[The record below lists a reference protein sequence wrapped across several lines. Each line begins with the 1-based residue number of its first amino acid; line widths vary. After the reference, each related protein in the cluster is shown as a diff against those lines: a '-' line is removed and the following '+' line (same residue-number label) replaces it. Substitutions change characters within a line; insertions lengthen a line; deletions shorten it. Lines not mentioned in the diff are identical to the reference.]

1 MQQKQEGL
9 AEAERKQGFMEEDRS
24 GNMETRNRIIGV
36 AAAGMLLFWLTGCG
50 GKQTASGITEGM
62 QHIQDME
69 YEEALACFQ
78 TAEEEGGDARLIARG
93 IGIASM
99 GLVDYET
106 AIESFLTCLS
116 LSDGRIQEM
125 DYDVNFYLAAAYQKA
140 GQYSE
145 AEAVYDAIL
154 SLRPQDTEA
163 VYLRGNARLS
173 QGQFQRAKEDFD
185 LLVELEPYHYARL
198 LQVYEVLSADGYKEA
213 GREYLEMALKERPER
228 MTALDEGCI
237 QYYLGNYE
245 QAQVLLEEAKAAGG
259 ADACL
264 YLGMAYEATGDYN
277 YAITNVYTAYLA
289 EGEGNAEIYNQLGL
303 CYLKQ
308 ENYAAALEAFQNAM
322 QIPDNGMM
330 QTLRFNEIVA
340 YEYLGEYTKA
350 AVLLDNYLKNYPDDE
365 KAQREYGFLSTR

>member
-1 MQQKQEGL
+1 MK
-9 AEAERKQGFMEEDRS
+9 K
-24 GNMETRNRIIGV
+24 RIVVI
-36 AAAGMLLFWLTGCG
+36 AAGLLLWLTGCG
-50 GKQTASGITEGM
+50 EKKADSALAEGM
-62 QHIQDME
+62 QYIQDME
-69 YEEALACFQ
+69 YEQALACFQ
-78 TAEEEGGDARLIARG
+78 TAEENGEDARLIARG

-116 LSDGRIQEM
+116 LSDGMLQEM

-140 GQYSE
+140 GQYRE

-154 SLRPQDTEA
+154 ALRPQDAEA

-173 QGQFQRAKEDFD
+173 QGQYQTAKEDFD
-185 LLVELEPYHYARL
+185 RLVELEPYNFSRL
-198 LQVYEVLSADGYKEA
+198 LQIYEVLAADGYREL
-213 GREYLEMALKERPER
+213 GREYLEKALTERPDR
-228 MTALDEGCI
+228 MTALDKGRI

-245 QAQVLLEEAKAAGG
+245 QAQVLLEEAKAGGG

-277 YAITNVYTAYLA
+277 YAVTNVYTGYLA

-308 ENYAAALEAFQNAM
+308 ENYSAALEAFQNAM

-340 YEYLGEYTKA
+340 YEYLGEYTRA
-350 AVLLDNYLKNYPDDE
+350 AVLLDHYLKNYPDDE
-365 KAQREYGFLSTR
+365 KAQREYAFLSTR

>member
-1 MQQKQEGL
+1 MK
-9 AEAERKQGFMEEDRS
+9 K
-24 GNMETRNRIIGV
+24 RIVVI
-36 AAAGMLLFWLTGCG
+36 AAGLLLWLTGCG
-50 GKQTASGITEGM
+50 EKKADSALAEGM
-62 QHIQDME
+62 QYIQNME
-69 YEEALACFQ
+69 YEQALVCFQ
-78 TAEEEGGDARLIARG
+78 TAEENGEDARLIARG

-99 GLVDYET
+99 GLVNYET

-116 LSDGRIQEM
+116 LSDGMLQEM

-140 GQYSE
+140 GQYRE

-154 SLRPQDTEA
+154 ALRPQDAEA

-173 QGQFQRAKEDFD
+173 QGQYQTAKEDFD
-185 LLVELEPYHYARL
+185 HLVELEPYNFSRL
-198 LQVYEVLSADGYKEA
+198 LQIYEVLAADGYRDL
-213 GREYLEMALKERPER
+213 GREYLEKALTERPDR
-228 MTALDEGCI
+228 MTALDKGRI

-245 QAQVLLEEAKAAGG
+245 QAQVLLEEAKAGDG

-277 YAITNVYTAYLA
+277 YAVTNVYTGYLA

-308 ENYAAALEAFQNAM
+308 ENYPAALEAFQNAM

-340 YEYLGEYTKA
+340 YEYLGEYTQS
-350 AVLLDNYLKNYPDDE
+350 AVLLDHYLKNYPDDE
-365 KAQREYGFLSTR
+365 KAQREYAFLSTR